1 MRYSYAKN
9 YSLFIWNSS
18 LPGHLIFY
26 PAAIQDAW
34 AVSGRGFSRCTKPCG
49 WPICLTCDPRIA
61 PCLQGGVSLP
71 LKQFGLRKW
80 PVFTNSILT
89 LEGFLCAERHCLNL
103 QDNKSSHHELRT
115 WRVLEEGEETR
126 LKGDDKVKAE
136 ESVCQ
141 GGGLKRKQVT
151 GPSHAPAQPLSP
163 RTGHLGPMSAISLC
177 TSSQ

>member
-1 MRYSYAKN
+1 M
-9 YSLFIWNSS
+9 
-18 LPGHLIFY
+18 
-26 PAAIQDAW
+26 
-34 AVSGRGFSRCTKPCG
+34 
-49 WPICLTCDPRIA
+49 
-61 PCLQGGVSLP
+61 
-71 LKQFGLRKW
+71 
-80 PVFTNSILT
+80 FTNSILT

-141 GGGLKRKQVT
+141 GGGLRRKQVT

-163 RTGHLGPMSAISLC
+163 RTGHLGPMSAMSLC